1 MCHVLTKFGDAPIEW
16 SGDTDLDTPVVPAN
30 IRVTDDIVTH
40 IKRGH
45 VQSGPITRNP
55 FTEILP
61 AGSSVVVDLN
71 LLVRI
76 ISRSSGTGASNV
88 ADLSSLSIRKKS
100 AY

>member
-1 MCHVLTKFGDAPIEW
+1 M
-16 SGDTDLDTPVVPAN
+16 DTPVVPAN

-76 ISRSSGTGASNV
+76 VSSGSCARASNV
-88 ADLSSLSIRKKS
+88 ADLSSFSRRKKS